1 MRFTLLLF
9 LSFILVAIADEPLT
23 IKDASMI
30 SPEQFDR
37 LFPKAVAWV
46 TETEKAIL
54 YTGEGLLPI
63 SEDDAKR
70 IGIQRVS
77 EVRILALST
86 MPVPG
91 DQKLRS
97 VAEQTRLISPLTG
110 GMTFGHGIVV
120 KADHQ
125 DRELIAHELVHV
137 LQYERFGGI
146 EGFLKAY
153 LSEILPPQRYG
164 EGPLE
169 EEATNVARRICG
181 G

>member
-1 MRFTLLLF
+1 
-9 LSFILVAIADEPLT
+9 
-23 IKDASMI
+23 MI
-30 SPEQFDR
+30 SPEQFER
-37 LFPKAVAWV
+37 LFPKAVAWI
-46 TETEKAIL
+46 TEMEKAIL
-54 YTGEGLLPI
+54 DTGKGLLPI

-91 DQKLRS
+91 DRELRS
-97 VAEQTRLISPLTG
+97 VAEQTRLISPLTH

-120 KADHQ
+120 RADHQ

-153 LSEILPPQRYG
+153 MPEILPPQRYG

-169 EEATNVARRICG
+169 EEATNVARRICRG
-181 G
+181 